1 MNPVFQNINATTK
14 SITMGNS
21 KITMWA
27 KGSGGWN
34 GGEVACYT
42 GGINKQIQV
51 QVAGQKM
58 VGSFMCPDGTF
69 SWEMYPN
76 PDGGDKIF
84 WQMTARIAEGEASLP
99 QLMQQGLF

>member
-1 MNPVFQNINATTK
+1 
-14 SITMGNS
+14 MGAS

-51 QVAGQKM
+51 QVAGQTM
-58 VGSFMCPDGTF
+58 VGSYVCADGIFT
-69 SWEMYPN
+69 WEMR
-76 PDGGDKIF
+76 PDPAGSGKTA
-84 WQMTARIAEGEASLP
+84 WEMTARPATNP
-99 QLMQQGLF
+99 TTVQLVQQGLF

>member
-84 WQMTARIAEGEASLP
+84 WQMTAGPSEISP
-99 QLMQQGLF
+99 QMQQQGLF